1 MILFVGQ
8 YGDDSVDAQRE
19 GCLGNCTKIG
29 GKFQSS
35 EAGISINQLSGEKE
49 KKKKGGT
56 SLVVQCPRL
65 HNPNARGLGSILGQ
79 GTRSHIPQLKTLNAT
94 MMIKDAAQSNK

>member
-35 EAGISINQLSGEKE
+35 EAGISINQLSGEKG

-94 MMIKDAAQSNK
+94 TTIKDVAQSNK

>member
-8 YGDDSVDAQRE
+8 YGDDSVDTQRE

-35 EAGISINQLSGEKE
+35 EAGISINQLSGEK
-49 KKKKGGT
+49 KKKMRGT

-65 HNPNARGLGSILGQ
+65 HDPNAGGLGSIPG
-79 GTRSHIPQLKTLNAT
+79 
-94 MMIKDAAQSNK
+94 

>member
-49 KKKKGGT
+49 KKKREGLPWWSSVQDFTIPMQGAWVP
-56 SLVVQCPRL
+56 SLVRELDPTYR
-65 HNPNARGLGSILGQ
+65 N
-79 GTRSHIPQLKTLNAT
+79 
-94 MMIKDAAQSNK
+94 

>member
-8 YGDDSVDAQRE
+8 YGDDSVDTQRE

-35 EAGISINQLSGEKE
+35 EAGISINQLSGEK
-49 KKKKGGT
+49 KKKNERDVPGGPVSKT
-56 SLVVQCPRL
+56 SRSQR
-65 HNPNARGLGSILGQ
+65 RGPGFHPWLG
-79 GTRSHIPQLKTLNAT
+79 N
-94 MMIKDAAQSNK
+94 

>member
-49 KKKKGGT
+49 KKRGG
-56 SLVVQCPRL
+56 
-65 HNPNARGLGSILGQ
+65 GL
-79 GTRSHIPQLKTLNAT
+79 P
-94 MMIKDAAQSNK
+94 